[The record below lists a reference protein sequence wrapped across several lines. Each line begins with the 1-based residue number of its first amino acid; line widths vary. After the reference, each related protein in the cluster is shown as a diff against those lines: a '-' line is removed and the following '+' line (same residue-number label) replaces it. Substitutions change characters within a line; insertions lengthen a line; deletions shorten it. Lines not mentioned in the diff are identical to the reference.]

1 MLNLHPKIKAALAAY
16 IGIVAVAVAG
26 WLQGT
31 LSQGEMI
38 SALIAGAVTVIT
50 GYLKTDTSAPNALI
64 PDGVETP
71 SHLTADA
78 ATEA

>member
-31 LSQGEMI
+31 LSQSEMI
-38 SALIAGAVTVIT
+38 SALIAGAVTVVT
-50 GYLKTDTSAPNALI
+50 GYLKSDTS
-64 PDGVETP
+64 
-71 SHLTADA
+71 TADPDPVGPV
-78 ATEA
+78 E